1 MLSLELASVASVVV
15 GGCFPHVYV
24 RVARILELV
33 FLLCAAQ
40 HVGLDFI
47 AVT

>member
-1 MLSLELASVASVVV
+1 MVVS
-15 GGCFPHVYV
+15 GSFPHVYV
-24 RVARILELV
+24 RAARILDLI

>member
-1 MLSLELASVASVVV
+1 MAGECCP
-15 GGCFPHVYV
+15 GGGQWVFST
-24 RVARILELV
+24 RARAARILEPV

-40 HVGLDFI
+40 HVGLDFM